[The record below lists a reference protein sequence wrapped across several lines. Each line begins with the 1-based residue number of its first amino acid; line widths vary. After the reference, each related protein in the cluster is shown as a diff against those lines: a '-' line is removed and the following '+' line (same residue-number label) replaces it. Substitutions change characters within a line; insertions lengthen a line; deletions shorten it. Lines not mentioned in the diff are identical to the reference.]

1 MWFGDRSVFL
11 NGCPMEKETVE
22 CFISGTAGGYRTW
35 LESYV
40 AGIHCG
46 MGYAQYCTEW
56 AGISTLRRAMWH
68 EEMGT

>member
-1 MWFGDRSVFL
+1 MFYLG
-11 NGCPMEKETVE
+11 N
-22 CFISGTAGGYRTW
+22 SGGLPY
-35 LESYV
+35 LVESYV